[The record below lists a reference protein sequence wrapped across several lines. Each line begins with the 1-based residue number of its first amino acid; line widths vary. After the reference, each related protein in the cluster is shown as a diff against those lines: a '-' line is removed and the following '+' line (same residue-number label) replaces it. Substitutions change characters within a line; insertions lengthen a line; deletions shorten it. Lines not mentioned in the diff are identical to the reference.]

1 MNERKTASRPSENSK
16 RKIETVPTRLTF
28 VHPDDEGVRR
38 QGDQPAVA
46 VNQVGHVFSSGQRCS
61 GDCERLR
68 THTSTHTQISTDS
81 CFTVIQSRV
90 LQEIMSSNAHKHA
103 GVTTHTHTSL
113 LIMIRMHRKNT
124 RENWSNFDMQHSP
137 MQTVICSLVYFNNLD
152 YF

>member
-1 MNERKTASRPSENSK
+1 MNERKMASRPSENSK
-16 RKIETVPTRLTF
+16 REIETVPTRLTF
-28 VHPDDEGVRR
+28 VHSDDEGVRR

-68 THTSTHTQISTDS
+68 THTSTHTQISTDG

-103 GVTTHTHTSL
+103 GVTTHTRL
-113 LIMIRMHRKNT
+113 LTFIN
-124 RENWSNFDMQHSP
+124 SP
-137 MQTVICSLVYFNNLD
+137 
-152 YF
+152 